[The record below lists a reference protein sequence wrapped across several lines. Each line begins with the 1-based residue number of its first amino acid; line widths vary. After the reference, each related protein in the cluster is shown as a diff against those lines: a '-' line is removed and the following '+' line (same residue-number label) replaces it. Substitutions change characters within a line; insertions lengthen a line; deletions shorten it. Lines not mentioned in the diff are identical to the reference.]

1 MIDQNPIGKSSRS
14 NPVTYVKAYDGIRQ
28 LFASQGLAQQRNYKP
43 SLFSFNVEGGR
54 CEECMGEGIVHIEM
68 QFMAD
73 IQLTCESCK
82 GKRFKDEILEIEIQ
96 NKNIADV
103 LALTVDDSLEFFK
116 EYGPIVRKLRPL
128 QDVGLGYITLG
139 QSSNSLSGGEAQRVK
154 LASFLGKSRSDIQQ
168 HVVFIFD
175 EPTTGLHF
183 HDIQKLLNALN
194 ALIEQGNTVIVIE
207 HNLEIVKS
215 ADWIIDLGPE
225 GGDQGGALCFSGTPE
240 DLVKLTDNHTAQYLS
255 NKLL

>member
-1 MIDQNPIGKSSRS
+1 M
-14 NPVTYVKAYDGIRQ
+14 KAYDAIRQ
-28 LFASQGLAQQRNYKP
+28 LFANQGLAHRRNYKP

-54 CEECMGEGIVHIEM
+54 CDECMGEGLVHIEM

-82 GKRFKDEILEIEIQ
+82 GRRFKNEILEVAFQ
-96 NKNIADV
+96 GKNISDV
-103 LALTVDDSLEFFK
+103 LALTVDDALNFFK
-116 EYGPIVRKLRPL
+116 EQGPIVRKLQPL

-154 LASFLGKSRSDIQQ
+154 LASFLGKTSGDLQQ

-183 HDIQKLLNALN
+183 HDIQKLLTALN

-207 HNLEIVKS
+207 HNLEVIKC
-215 ADWIIDLGPE
+215 ADWIIDLGPD
-225 GGDQGGALCFSGTPE
+225 GGDLGGLVCFSGIPE
-240 DLVKLTDNHTAQYLS
+240 DLIKQPNNHTSQYLI
-255 NKLL
+255 KKVP